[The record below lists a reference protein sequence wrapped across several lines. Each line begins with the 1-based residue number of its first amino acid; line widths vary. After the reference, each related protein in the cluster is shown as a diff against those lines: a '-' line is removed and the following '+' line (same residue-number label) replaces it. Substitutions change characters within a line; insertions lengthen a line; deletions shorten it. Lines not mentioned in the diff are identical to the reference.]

1 MTKQTRRKF
10 TPEFKAKAMCWACRS
25 IALEAA
31 KDQLTLA
38 QLSQKFEVNA
48 VTISKW
54 KSEFLA
60 NLSATFSNV
69 KETEN
74 SEPEVPVE
82 KLYAQIGKL
91 KVELDFL
98 KKSAK
103 KLGIPESE
111 WKPSNWNEV
120 RCRCADN
127 ANCYAFHAVRCTMHQ
142 YLKSQRI

>member
-10 TPEFKAKAMCWACRS
+10 TFEFKAKV
-25 IALEAA
+25 ALEAA

-60 NLSATFSNV
+60 NLTATFSNV

-74 SEPEVPVE
+74 SEPEVRVE
-82 KLYAQIGKL
+82 KLCAQIGKL
-91 KVELDFL
+91 NVELDFF

-111 WKPSNWNEV
+111 WKPSN
-120 RCRCADN
+120 
-127 ANCYAFHAVRCTMHQ
+127 
-142 YLKSQRI
+142 

>member
-1 MTKQTRRKF
+1 
-10 TPEFKAKAMCWACRS
+10 
-25 IALEAA
+25 
-31 KDQLTLA
+31 
-38 QLSQKFEVNA
+38 

-111 WKPSNWNEV
+111 WKPSN
-120 RCRCADN
+120 
-127 ANCYAFHAVRCTMHQ
+127 
-142 YLKSQRI
+142 

>member
-1 MTKQTRRKF
+1 MTKQSCRKF
-10 TPEFKAKAMCWACRS
+10 TSEFKAKV
-25 IALEAA
+25 ALEAA
-31 KDQLTLA
+31 KEQLTLA

-54 KSEFLA
+54 KTEFLT
-60 NLSATFSNV
+60 NMSAAFSNT
-69 KETEN
+69 KETQ
-74 SEPEVPVE
+74 SDDQDVPVE

-111 WKPSNWNEV
+111 WKPSN
-120 RCRCADN
+120 
-127 ANCYAFHAVRCTMHQ
+127 
-142 YLKSQRI
+142 

>member
-10 TPEFKAKAMCWACRS
+10 TPEFKAKV
-25 IALEAA
+25 ALEAA
-31 KDQLTLA
+31 KEQLTLA

-54 KSEFLA
+54 KTEFLT
-60 NLSATFSNV
+60 NMSAAFSNA
-69 KETEN
+69 KETQGDDQD
-74 SEPEVPVE
+74 VPVE

-111 WKPSNWNEV
+111 WKPSN
-120 RCRCADN
+120 
-127 ANCYAFHAVRCTMHQ
+127 
-142 YLKSQRI
+142 